1 MTDTM
6 TRTSTWAIDT
16 SHSSVEF
23 AVKHM
28 MFSTVKGS
36 FTEFSGQIVLDEQ
49 NIENSTVTVDIDPRS
64 VNTRDEKR
72 DEHLRDADFF
82 GIEQNPTMTFVST
95 GIEADGD
102 DLKITG
108 DLTMNGVTREV
119 VLDAEFNGRGM
130 SPFGMEVIGYTAKTR
145 INRRNFDMTWNAALE
160 AGGMLVSEDV
170 KITLDI
176 EAVPAQA

>member
-1 MTDTM
+1 MTDTR
-6 TRTSTWAIDT
+6 TATSTWTIDA
-16 SHSSVEF
+16 SHSSVDF

-36 FTEFSGQIVLDEQ
+36 FTGFGGTIVLDEQ
-49 NIENSTVTVDIDPRS
+49 NIENSTVTVEINPRS
-64 VNTRDEKR
+64 VDTRDEKR
-72 DEHLRDADFF
+72 DEHLRGADFF

-95 GIEADGD
+95 RIEADGD

-119 VLDAEFNGRGM
+119 VLDAEFTGRGM
-130 SPFGMEVIGYTAKTR
+130 SPFGMEVIGYTAKTT
-145 INRRNFDMTWNAALE
+145 INRRDFNMSWNAALE
-160 AGGMLVSEDV
+160 AGGMLVSDDV

>member
-1 MTDTM
+1 MIDTR
-6 TRTSTWAIDT
+6 TATSTWTLDA
-16 SHSSVEF
+16 SHSSVDF

-28 MFSTVKGS
+28 MFSTVKGT
-36 FTEFSGQIVLDEQ
+36 FTEFGGTIVLDEQ
-49 NIENSTVTVDIDPRS
+49 NIENSTVTVEINPRS
-64 VNTRDEKR
+64 VDTRDEKR
-72 DEHLRDADFF
+72 DEHLRGADFF

-95 GIEADGD
+95 RIEADGD

-119 VLDAEFNGRGM
+119 VLDAEFTGRGM
-130 SPFGMEVIGYTAKTR
+130 SPFGMEVIGYTAKTK
-145 INRRNFDMTWNAALE
+145 INRRDFNMNWNAALE

-170 KITLDI
+170 KIMLDI

>member
-6 TRTSTWAIDT
+6 TTTSTWAIDA
-16 SHSSVEF
+16 SHSSVDF

-36 FTEFSGQIVLDEQ
+36 FTQFSGTIVLDEQ

-64 VNTRDEKR
+64 VNTRDDKR
-72 DEHLRDADFF
+72 DKHLRGADFF
-82 GIEQNPTMTFVST
+82 GAEQNPVITFVST

-130 SPFGMEVIGYTAKTR
+130 SPFGMEVIGYTAKTK
-145 INRRNFDMTWNAALE
+145 INRRDFNMNWNAALE